1 MRLGYFTMPL
11 HPPGS
16 DLSATLESDLVQ
28 METLDRLGY
37 CEAWIGEHFTTVWEN
52 IPAPDQFIAAALP
65 RTKDIVLRHRRYLH
79 AQPRPLHD
87 RPPGGPVGQP
97 SPGPLLLGRRVRRL
111 PRRL

>member
-52 IPAPDQFIAAALP
+52 IPPPTSLSPRHCPARRASSSAPALP
-65 RTKDIVLRHRRYLH
+65 ACPTTT
-79 AQPRPLHD
+79 
-87 RPPGGPVGQP
+87 P
-97 SPGPLLLGRRVRRL
+97 S
-111 PRRL
+111 